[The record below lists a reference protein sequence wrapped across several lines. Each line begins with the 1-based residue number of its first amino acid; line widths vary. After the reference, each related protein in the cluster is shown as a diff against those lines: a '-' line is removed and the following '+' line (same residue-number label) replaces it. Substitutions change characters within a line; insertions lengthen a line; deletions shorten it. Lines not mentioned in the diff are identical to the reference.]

1 MRFSN
6 AMVAVLLATI
16 VFVSGG
22 CQKYHKTETDLGA
35 AKLTVTT
42 DSKDEVKEV
51 KVEMKDEQSQ
61 QQAATD
67 KAAAAK
73 AKSDQ
78 DTEKK
83 AAGYVKGLNLNDAE
97 KEARV
102 TAVVATHMKAVRDWH
117 NEHPYTTV
125 PAGINPVTGLALNN
139 VDREVIADS
148 AMPKS
153 VHEALMSG
161 LKKDLA
167 PEQVEFILD
176 KYTVGKVA
184 FTMKGYR
191 AIVPNLTD
199 AEAATIE
206 GYLKEARERAVDFK
220 SMKAISAI
228 FEIYKTKS
236 EQYLNAN
243 GRNWKEMYNAF
254 TAKIKAEK
262 AAKQAKPADATT
274 SQAPAK

>member
-1 MRFSN
+1 MKKASLF
-6 AMVAVLLATI
+6 AAVLTAIAVVVL
-16 VFVSGG
+16 GG
-22 CQKYHKTETDLGA
+22 CTKYQKTEKDLGP

-51 KVEMKDEQSQ
+51 KVEMKPEAKVKAQSDNTKSDEQI
-61 QQAATD
+61 
-67 KAAAAK
+67 
-73 AKSDQ
+73 
-78 DTEKK
+78 EKK
-83 AAGYVKGLNLNDAE
+83 AADWVKGLNLGDAE
-97 KEARV
+97 KEARA
-102 TAVVATHMKAVRDWH
+102 TAVIATHMKAVRDWH

-125 PAGINPVTGLALNN
+125 PAGINPLSGNPLTNL
-139 VDREVIADS
+139 DREVIADS

-161 LKKDLA
+161 LKKDLT
-167 PEQVEFILD
+167 PEQVDAILD

-191 AIVPNLTD
+191 AIVPDLTD
-199 AEAATIE
+199 KEAAVIE

-236 EQYLNAN
+236 EQYLNSN
-243 GRNWKEMYNAF
+243 GRNWKQMYGAF
-254 TAKIKAEK
+254 TDKIKAEK
-262 AAKQAKPADATT
+262 AAKAAEKAKAKPADANSTT
-274 SQAPAK
+274 R

>member
-1 MRFSN
+1 MKNSN
-6 AMVAVLLATI
+6 AAVATVLVAMLL
-16 VFVSGG
+16 VSGG
-22 CQKYHKTETDLGA
+22 CQKYHKTETDLGS
-35 AKLTVTT
+35 AKMTVMK

-51 KVEMKDEQSQ
+51 KLEMKDEKSSQ
-61 QQAATD
+61 RAAEKPAVDNT
-67 KAAAAK
+67 
-73 AKSDQ
+73 KSDQ
-78 DTEKK
+78 QIEKR
-83 AAGYVKGLNLNDAE
+83 AADWVKGLNLGDAE

-102 TAVVATHMKAVRDWH
+102 AAAIATHMKAVRDWH

-125 PAGINPVTGLALNN
+125 PAGINPVTGIPLSNL
-139 VDREVIADS
+139 DREIIADS

-161 LKKDLA
+161 LKKDLTS
-167 PEQVEFILD
+167 EQVEAILD

-191 AIVPNLTD
+191 AIVPDLTD
-199 AEAATIE
+199 KEAATIE

-236 EQYLNAN
+236 EQYLNSN
-243 GRNWKEMYNAF
+243 GRNWKQMYAAF
-254 TAKIKAEK
+254 TAKVKAEK
-262 AAKQAKPADATT
+262 AAKAKPAD
-274 SQAPAK
+274 SNSVAK